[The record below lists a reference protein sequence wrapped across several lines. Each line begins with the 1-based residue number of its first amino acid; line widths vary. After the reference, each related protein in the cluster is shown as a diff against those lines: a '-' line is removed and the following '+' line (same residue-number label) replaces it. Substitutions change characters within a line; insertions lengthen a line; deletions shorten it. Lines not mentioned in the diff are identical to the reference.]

1 MTFLQNLLNG
11 FTEISKSFVHDWS
24 IWWVLAPVFLIWTIV
39 EIYFGMYKK
48 EELGWNTSLAHGIT
62 LMWISVDSIRHTF
75 NTEVSHF
82 WVRFIVTL
90 CFLLYGLF
98 LIYVCFKH
106 RFSEKVTFHIASPNL
121 IFFLAISVIL
131 FTYGE
136 LTLSIFVI
144 LDLVIIFI
152 LVILVTTIVK
162 KLMPQSQAELD
173 EEFKPNDS
181 IDDVA
186 NFRNIETPGQ
196 AIPKQQ
202 DTGIPNANQ
211 RPR

>member
-11 FTEISKSFVHDWS
+11 FTEISKSFIHDLS
-24 IWWVLAPVFLIWTIV
+24 IWWVLAPVFLIWIIV
-39 EIYFGMYKK
+39 EVYFGMYKK
-48 EELGWNTSLAHGIT
+48 EALGWNTALANGIT
-62 LMWISVDSIRHTF
+62 LMWICVDSLRHTF
-75 NTEVSHF
+75 SVEVSYF
-82 WVRFIVTL
+82 WIRFTVIL
-90 CFLLYGLF
+90 GFLLFGLF

-106 RFSEKVTFHIASPNL
+106 RFSERFTFHIASPNL
-121 IFFLAISVIL
+121 IFFLALSVVL

-136 LTLSIFVI
+136 LSLNWYVI
-144 LDLVIIFI
+144 LDLFIIFI
-152 LVILVTTIVK
+152 FIILIITLLK
-162 KLMPQSQAELD
+162 KLIPQSQAELD

-186 NFRNIETPGQ
+186 NFRNIETPKQ